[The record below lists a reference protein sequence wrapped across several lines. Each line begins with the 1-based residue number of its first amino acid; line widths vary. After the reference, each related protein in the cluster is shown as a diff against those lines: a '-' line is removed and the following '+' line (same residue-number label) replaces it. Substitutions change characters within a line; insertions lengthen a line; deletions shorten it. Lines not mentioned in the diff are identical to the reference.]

1 MGDYYGIEED
11 WREAGARR
19 RGNDEIRRRR
29 RQTNRQTNK
38 QEGRGAVVCV
48 YFSQH
53 ATGAVSHAV
62 EEGKVAGA

>member
-1 MGDYYGIEED
+1 MPVVAATTKSD
-11 WREAGARR
+11 A
-19 RGNDEIRRRR
+19 DEK
-29 RQTNRQTNK
+29 TNRQTNK